1 MATSNPRAGDGTRRS
16 GRIFGILTLVVI
28 LVAAGYFLI
37 FQRGTESAVAQAVA
51 DADAD
56 STAISGVSDEA
67 DSTGTA
73 DASANE
79 DEADPIPVEVAAV
92 DRRDV
97 PTYFSGS
104 ATLEAENEARLLAQ
118 TSGQIVRLH
127 VEEGDRVAK
136 GQVLLELDGREQTIQ
151 LEERR
156 ADVENL
162 RQEMNRQSTL
172 LERELSSR
180 SEFVAAKSA
189 YEAAAARL
197 RAAELTESL
206 TRVVAPFDGL
216 VSRRLV
222 GVGDHTA
229 TGTELFVL
237 ADPEPLLARIYMPE
251 SQVNRVAV
259 GQPVSIEC
267 DSESE
272 TFPGRVVRIAPVVD
286 RRTGTVKVTC
296 ELTDRVGDRVRP
308 GSFVKVRIETD
319 RHPNAI
325 TVPERA
331 IVERGGETFVYRV
344 TDDRVRR
351 VRVETGTVYDDRI
364 EVLSGLEAEAI
375 VVVAG
380 QSSLESDSRIRVIET
395 PSRDDT

>member
-1 MATSNPRAGDGTRRS
+1 MATSTDRTGGRARAS

-28 LVAAGYFLI
+28 LAAAGYLFV
-37 FQRGTESAVAQAVA
+37 FQRGTESAVAQAIMDA
-51 DADAD
+51 DSTSTSAVGADAD
-56 STAISGVSDEA
+56 STAGA
-67 DSTGTA
+67 AQAA
-73 DASANE
+73 DAEE
-79 DEADPIPVEVAAV
+79 DDPVPVEVAAA
-92 DRRDV
+92 DSRDV

-118 TSGQIVRLH
+118 TTGQIVRLR
-127 VEEGDRVAK
+127 VEEGDRVTT
-136 GQVLLELDGREQTIQ
+136 GQVLLELDGREQKIQ

-172 LERELSSR
+172 LERELTSR
-180 SEFVAAKSA
+180 SEFVAAKSS

-206 TRVVAPFDGL
+206 TRVEAPFDGI
-216 VSRRLV
+216 VSQRLV
-222 GVGDHTA
+222 GVGDHTSP
-229 TGTELFVL
+229 GTELFVL
-237 ADPEPLLARIYMPE
+237 ADPEPLLARVYMPE
-251 SQVNRVAV
+251 AHVGRVAI
-259 GQPVSIEC
+259 GQPVAIES
-267 DSESE
+267 DAESRS
-272 TFPGRVVRIAPVVD
+272 FPGRVVRIAPVVD

-296 ELTDRVGDRVRP
+296 ELDRDAVGEIRP

-331 IVERGGETFVYRV
+331 IVEQGGETFVYRV

-351 VRVETGTVYDDRI
+351 VRVETGYVYDDRI
-364 EVLSGLEAEAI
+364 EVLSGLDPDA
-375 VVVAG
+375 VVVTAG
-380 QSSLESDSRIRVIET
+380 QSSLESDSRVRVIET
-395 PSRDDT
+395 TPHDDT